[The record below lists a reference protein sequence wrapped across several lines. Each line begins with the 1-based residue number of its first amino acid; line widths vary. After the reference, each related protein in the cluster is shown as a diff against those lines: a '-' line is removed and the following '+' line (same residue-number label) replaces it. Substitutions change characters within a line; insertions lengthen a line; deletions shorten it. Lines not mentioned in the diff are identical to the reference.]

1 MKLEVF
7 SDNEEMSAA
16 AADQMLQQ
24 IKQNPHSVLCLAT
37 GETPKRTYQILVN
50 RILSEHINVSGLRVL
65 ALDEWWGIPPEN
77 PGSCHFFLHEYVF
90 NPLRLSPA
98 QRHVFNALA
107 RDEQSE
113 CEAMDKFIR
122 EAGGIDLMVVGIG
135 VNGHVGFNEPGV
147 DEQLYAHVIELDSTT
162 QIIGQKYFDQQLEL
176 KKGITLGLAHFF
188 ESRKVLM
195 LANGQKKASII
206 ARALKDEI
214 SNQVPATFMR
224 KHTNATMLL
233 DREATLL
240 L

>member
-1 MKLEVF
+1 
-7 SDNEEMSAA
+7 
-16 AADQMLQQ
+16 
-24 IKQNPHSVLCLAT
+24 
-37 GETPKRTYQILVN
+37 
-50 RILSEHINVSGLRVL
+50 
-65 ALDEWWGIPPEN
+65 
-77 PGSCHFFLHEYVF
+77 
-90 NPLRLSPA
+90 
-98 QRHVFNALA
+98 
-107 RDEQSE
+107 
-113 CEAMDKFIR
+113 MDKFIR